1 MIENPIQDDLHPAFM
16 GFLHKG
22 DEYLIGGL
30 QILLIRYTRDISGRL
45 GIVQGIRRKEISGI
59 LHDLSEMR
67 IHIIIVLYIIFMIG
81 GGYEDGVQINGI
93 HAQILQVIQ
102 LVDNALQ
109 ISSIEI
115 SNIHILRVFVPV
127 RDMLYRLPDIAV
139 FVRQHVI

>member
-1 MIENPIQDDLHPAFM
+1 MIEYAVQDDLHPALM

-45 GIVQGIRRKEISGI
+45 GIVQGIRRKKISGI

-109 ISSIEI
+109 ISSVEVPH
-115 SNIHILRVFVPV
+115 IHVLGVPV
-127 RDMLYRLPDIAV
+127 PVPDMLDRLSDIAV
-139 FVRQHVI
+139 LVRKHII